1 MADFELELNSL
12 TIDGGDYT
20 FEGPIGGLGTPEART
35 VDSERGDRD
44 GDVGGADVLQ
54 RRTLTIPV
62 AITEDDPDDA
72 WTLLDDLKAAF
83 RVTAADQELTLTLP
97 GLVGT
102 TYFGRPRGVEVDLE
116 GLGQGVIRALC
127 TFVCLDPVGYG
138 DEVTETA
145 GASITVT
152 NAGTYV
158 TDRVELTVAASGTPT
173 ISGENGSIVFAD
185 SFSGTRVINLRDR
198 TVTDGSGTDCYPEVA
213 ASSTWFTVLP
223 GANTIATSTGTVAA
237 TFRPAYL

>member
-1 MADFELELNSL
+1 MSDFNATL
-12 TIDGGDYT
+12 GT
-20 FEGPIGGLGTPEART
+20 FEIGSGTDYGIRSISGLGTPQART
-35 VDSERGDRD
+35 KDSERGDRD

-54 RRTLTIPV
+54 RRIISLV
-62 AITEDDPDDA
+62 LKVGGDDPEDFMENLD
-72 WTLLDDLKAAF
+72 TLKQACAP
-83 RVTAADQELTLTLP
+83 TATDVVFEVDMP
-97 GLVGT
+97 GFERFLFV
-102 TYFGRPRGVEVDLE
+102 RPRGVDAGDLTTWQFSWAWVQVNLE
-116 GLGQGVIRALC
+116 A
-127 TFVCLDPVGYG
+127 LDPLSYG
-138 DEVTETA
+138 DEVTESA
-145 GASITVT
+145 ASSITVT
-152 NAGTYV
+152 NTGTYV

-173 ISGENGSIVFAD
+173 ITGENGSIVFAD